1 MKIKSHRA
9 SMNVNPSVVLVALAI
24 LALSAC
30 SHLSMMS
37 SPNTDTKFG
46 AVVMLQPD
54 SVIEDR
60 GVLTMDFA
68 DFIKSAQT
76 STANLWKN
84 TKLPPSSGFLVFAVR
99 AGDKVNAWLDMEPE
113 LPASVENQTIQ
124 RLRSLPGFDVIKGTI
139 VFAVK
144 LSINGA
150 PETPRETP
158 LPKEWAA
165 VLKSK
170 PLPADTE
177 SLVQLVWP

>member
-1 MKIKSHRA
+1 
-9 SMNVNPSVVLVALAI
+9 MNVNASIMLVALAI
-24 LALSAC
+24 LALGAC
-30 SHLSMMS
+30 GHLSMMTS
-37 SPNTDTKFG
+37 SNTDTKFG

-60 GVLTMDFA
+60 GILTMDLA

-76 STANLWKN
+76 STANMWKN
-84 TKLPPSSGFLVFAVR
+84 TKLPESSGFLVFAVR
-99 AGDKVNAWLDMEPE
+99 GTGKVNAWLDMEPE
-113 LPASVENQTIQ
+113 LPASVESLTIQ
-124 RLRSLPGFDVIKGTI
+124 RLRSLPGFDVTKGTI
-139 VFAVK
+139 VFAIK

-150 PETPRETP
+150 PETSRETP

-170 PLPADTE
+170 TLPADTE